1 MNKVSDFIVM
11 WLLVE
16 HEQQLHNS
24 LSSCHPHHFHT
35 PHNTHTPSQSS
46 HSSEPLEMVPL
57 NPETVNQTSERIGPE
72 CFDLLKVLGKGGY
85 GKVLSSTPNC
95 LCCFGLLFIATHCIG
110 ISGQK
115 KDRCRQRKD
124 LCYESFKKG
133 VCWDLLRRLLLILK
147 RFFDFRPL

>member
-1 MNKVSDFIVM
+1 LST
-11 WLLVE
+11 E
-16 HEQQLHNS
+16 NS
-24 LSSCHPHHFHT
+24 GEEAEILMDT
-35 PHNTHTPSQSS
+35 VN
-46 HSSEPLEMVPL
+46 EPLEMVPL

-85 GKVLSSTPNC
+85 GKVLPSTPNC
-95 LCCFGLLFIATHCIG
+95 LCCFGLLFITSHCIG

-133 VCWDLLRRLLLILK
+133 VC
-147 RFFDFRPL
+147 